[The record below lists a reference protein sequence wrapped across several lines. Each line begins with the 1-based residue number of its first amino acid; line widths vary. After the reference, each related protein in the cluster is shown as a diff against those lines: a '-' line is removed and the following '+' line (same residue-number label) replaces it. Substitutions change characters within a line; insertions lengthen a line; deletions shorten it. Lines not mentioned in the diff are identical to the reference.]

1 MTALKKYEFVAGDVE
16 VRAPGRNTKTHDLLS
31 IMVGL
36 FLGHKQAIGYKPGS
50 VIDKVVNEA
59 VEHLKGWPYPD
70 VAPQEN
76 QEPVSPR
83 HPVVIQWRDNAIE
96 ACAKIADAYGHEY
109 AAQDMR
115 CMLTAP
121 QQVAQEP
128 VMIYHGRCTIDCG
141 EHGHHDMEMLRMIP
155 AGSKLYTAPQPA
167 PQGETNA
174 QLDTDSNSP
183 TPGQQ
188 RDVAGPVEVGQP
200 VGHWSDSTAGDPSA
214 QRNKLLTVAERNIR
228 SFLRGAVFKSES
240 DREAALN
247 CVDVLWEAA
256 RAPADGVLED
266 AAFEEVRKK
275 LCALPRFSFL
285 SDGYGAVRRV
295 PDKSGSWIA
304 FDAAHALFDPVVVD
318 ATLAAQGSKAKCVG
332 AA

>member
-36 FLGHKQAIGYKPGS
+36 FLGHKQAIGYKPDS

-59 VEHLKGWPYPD
+59 VEHLKDWPYPE
-70 VAPQEN
+70 ATPQEC

-128 VMIYHGRCTIDCG
+128 VAWRYKFKEDLQWQYTQNQEQAHRLAVI
-141 EHGHHDMEMLRMIP
+141 EP
-155 AGSKLYTAPQPA
+155 LYTTPQPA

-188 RDVAGPVEVGQP
+188 RDVAGPVAVGQP
-200 VGHWSDSTAGDPSA
+200 VGHGSDSTAGDPSA

-247 CVDVLWEAA
+247 CVDVLWEAT
-256 RAPADGVLED
+256 RAPADGVLDD
-266 AAFEEVRKK
+266 AAFEAVRKK

-304 FDAAHALFDPVVVD
+304 FDAAHALFDPVAVD
-318 ATLAAQGSKAKCVG
+318 ATLAAQGSKPKCVG